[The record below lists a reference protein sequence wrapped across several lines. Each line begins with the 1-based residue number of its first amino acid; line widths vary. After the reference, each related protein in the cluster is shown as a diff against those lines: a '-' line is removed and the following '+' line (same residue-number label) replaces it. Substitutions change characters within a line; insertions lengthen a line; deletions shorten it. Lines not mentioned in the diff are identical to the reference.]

1 MRFSNDSESSLALRP
16 FRSVLLCFEPPGVS
30 GSAQKFL
37 VRENQLDWASKS
49 FRVFLETLAMSLR
62 TVLSYL
68 NKER

>member
-16 FRSVLLCFEPPGVS
+16 FRSVLLCYEPPE
-30 GSAQKFL
+30 SARKFW

-68 NKER
+68 NKEG